1 MPSIRKLPSGKY
13 QAIVRKQG
21 FPTQYKSFSKRK
33 DALCWSLRLEEQL
46 SSAEA
51 YGSCED
57 WTTLSLSEAI
67 DLYIKERGQHLKSY
81 LTADKYR
88 AMALRKALGNI
99 PLVKLSAAM
108 IQAYKE
114 ERLATVATGTA
125 RADLGYLQRVINF
138 LRKDKQMSVPDL
150 FSHVRLPSNGKPR
163 EAIPTHNELA
173 RLLDLMPPDTRLIA
187 TLASETGMRRGEI
200 LRLEVKDINLSC
212 RSLRINEAK
221 NGSPRVIP
229 LSTKACQ
236 VLADAI
242 TRCRGGIT
250 ARVFPVSPY
259 RVSRTFREAADIM
272 GGFDW
277 VFHSLRH
284 YACTRFFEI
293 GLQAIEVASISG
305 HKDMR
310 MLQRYTHLRPS
321 VLASKLG

>member
-1 MPSIRKLPSGKY
+1 MSSIRKLPSGKY

-21 FPTQYKSFSKRK
+21 FPPQYKSFSKRK
-33 DALCWSLRLEEQL
+33 DAVSWSMNLEAQL
-46 SSAEA
+46 DKAQA
-51 YGSCED
+51 IGSDNE
-57 WTTLSLSEAI
+57 WTALNLSDAI
-67 DLYIKERGQHLKSY
+67 DLYIKERGQHLKAY
-81 LTADKYR
+81 LTTDKYR
-88 AMALRKALGNI
+88 SVALRKALGDI
-99 PLVKLSAAM
+99 PLVKLSAPM
-108 IQAYKE
+108 IQAYKDK
-114 ERLATVATGTA
+114 RLATVATGTA

-150 FSHVRLPSNGKPR
+150 FSHVRLPGNGKPR
-163 EAIPTHNELA
+163 EAIPTHNQLA
-173 RLLDLMPPDTRLIA
+173 RLLDLMPSDTKPIA
-187 TLASETGMRRGEI
+187 VLASETGMRRGEI
-200 LRLEVKDINLSC
+200 LRLEVKDINLAG

-236 VLADAI
+236 VLADAM

-250 ARVFPVSPY
+250 ARLYPISPY
-259 RVSRTFREAADIM
+259 RVSRTFREAADKL
-272 GGFDW
+272 GGFNW

-293 GLQAIEVASISG
+293 GLQAIEVATISG

-310 MLQRYTHLRPS
+310 MLQRYTHLTPS